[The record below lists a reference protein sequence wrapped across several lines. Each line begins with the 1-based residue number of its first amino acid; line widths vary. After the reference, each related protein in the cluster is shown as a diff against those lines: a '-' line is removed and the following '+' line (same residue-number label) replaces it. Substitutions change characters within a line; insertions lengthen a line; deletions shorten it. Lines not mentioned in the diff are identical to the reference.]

1 MSIEVISFILLR
13 IMPVIFIIGFV
24 FYLVNAFRYREIA
37 FRYLLNAD
45 WMPYVYK
52 AEICLAGVFSLIFV
66 DLLEIK
72 NFIILTVILGLTI
85 ILLIWIIFTDIFHK
99 QEEKNR
105 LYRELIYVWNQEDLT
120 DFQKLLCMTKLR
132 NRTNKYNLYTDYQFD
147 RYGRQMGNR
156 DIWSRSKSIRIPD
169 KEDYSRVHK
178 NEIVGH
184 IYSKINQLNI
194 QNLYDT
200 NISTLEI
207 LDDCLGLI
215 GESKEPEYIKSNEEY
230 ER

>member
-13 IMPVIFIIGFV
+13 IMPVIFIICFAS
-24 FYLVNAFRYREIA
+24 YLVNAFRYREIA

-85 ILLIWIIFTDIFHK
+85 ILLIWTIFTNIFHK

-120 DFQKLLCMTKLR
+120 DFQKNM
-132 NRTNKYNLYTDYQFD
+132 NRKEQIAFL
-147 RYGRQMGNR
+147 
-156 DIWSRSKSIRIPD
+156 KSIKKTIHLNG
-169 KEDYSRVHK
+169 KEE
-178 NEIVGH
+178 EIYEEIH
-184 IYSKINQLNI
+184 LIADDAQLK
-194 QNLYDT
+194 LF
-200 NISTLEI
+200 EPI
-207 LDDCLGLI
+207 LR
-215 GESKEPEYIKSNEEY
+215 KEQ
-230 ER
+230 

>member
-13 IMPVIFIIGFV
+13 IMPVIFIICFA

-45 WMPYVYK
+45 WMPYAYK

-85 ILLIWIIFTDIFHK
+85 ILLIWTIFTNIFHK

-120 DFQKLLCMTKLR
+120 DFQKHM
-132 NRTNKYNLYTDYQFD
+132 NREEQIAFL
-147 RYGRQMGNR
+147 
-156 DIWSRSKSIRIPD
+156 KSIKKTIHLNG
-169 KEDYSRVHK
+169 KEK
-178 NEIVGH
+178 EIYEEIH
-184 IYSKINQLNI
+184 LIADDAQLK
-194 QNLYDT
+194 LF
-200 NISTLEI
+200 EPI
-207 LDDCLGLI
+207 LR
-215 GESKEPEYIKSNEEY
+215 KEK
-230 ER
+230 

>member
-13 IMPVIFIIGFV
+13 IMPVIFIICFAS
-24 FYLVNAFRYREIA
+24 YLVNAFRYREIA

-85 ILLIWIIFTDIFHK
+85 ILLIWTIFTNVFYNH
-99 QEEKNR
+99 EEKNR

-120 DFQKLLCMTKLR
+120 DFQKHM
-132 NRTNKYNLYTDYQFD
+132 
-147 RYGRQMGNR
+147 
-156 DIWSRSKSIRIPD
+156 SREEQIAFLKSIKKTIHLNG
-169 KEDYSRVHK
+169 KEE
-178 NEIVGH
+178 EIYEEIH
-184 IYSKINQLNI
+184 LIADDAQLK
-194 QNLYDT
+194 LF
-200 NISTLEI
+200 EPI
-207 LDDCLGLI
+207 LR
-215 GESKEPEYIKSNEEY
+215 KEQ
-230 ER
+230 

>member
-66 DLLEIK
+66 DVLEIK

-120 DFQKLLCMTKLR
+120 DFQKHM
-132 NRTNKYNLYTDYQFD
+132 
-147 RYGRQMGNR
+147 
-156 DIWSRSKSIRIPD
+156 SRKEQIAFLKSIKKTIHLNG
-169 KEDYSRVHK
+169 KEE
-178 NEIVGH
+178 EIYEEIH
-184 IYSKINQLNI
+184 LIADDAQLKLFEPILKKEKIRQ
-194 QNLYDT
+194 
-200 NISTLEI
+200 
-207 LDDCLGLI
+207 
-215 GESKEPEYIKSNEEY
+215 
-230 ER
+230 

>member
-120 DFQKLLCMTKLR
+120 DFQKHM
-132 NRTNKYNLYTDYQFD
+132 
-147 RYGRQMGNR
+147 
-156 DIWSRSKSIRIPD
+156 SREEQIAFLKSIKKTRTIRLNE
-169 KEDYSRVHK
+169 KEEKIYD
-178 NEIVGH
+178 EIH
-184 IYSKINQLNI
+184 LIADDAQLKLFEPILKKEKI
-194 QNLYDT
+194 
-200 NISTLEI
+200 
-207 LDDCLGLI
+207 
-215 GESKEPEYIKSNEEY
+215 
-230 ER
+230 R

>member
-85 ILLIWIIFTDIFHK
+85 ILLIWTIFTNIFHK

-120 DFQKLLCMTKLR
+120 DFQKNM
-132 NRTNKYNLYTDYQFD
+132 NRKEQIAFL
-147 RYGRQMGNR
+147 
-156 DIWSRSKSIRIPD
+156 KSIKKTIHLNG
-169 KEDYSRVHK
+169 KEE
-178 NEIVGH
+178 EIYEEIH
-184 IYSKINQLNI
+184 LIADDAQLK
-194 QNLYDT
+194 LF
-200 NISTLEI
+200 EPI
-207 LDDCLGLI
+207 LK
-215 GESKEPEYIKSNEEY
+215 KEQ
-230 ER
+230 

>member
-13 IMPVIFIIGFV
+13 IMPVIFIICFAS
-24 FYLVNAFRYREIA
+24 YLVNAFRYREIA

-45 WMPYVYK
+45 WIPYECK
-52 AEICLAGVFSLIFV
+52 AGICLAGVILLMCV

-120 DFQKLLCMTKLR
+120 DFQKHM
-132 NRTNKYNLYTDYQFD
+132 
-147 RYGRQMGNR
+147 
-156 DIWSRSKSIRIPD
+156 SREEQIAFLKSIKKTRTIRLNE
-169 KEDYSRVHK
+169 KEEKIYD
-178 NEIVGH
+178 EIH
-184 IYSKINQLNI
+184 LIADDAQLKLFEPILKKEKI
-194 QNLYDT
+194 
-200 NISTLEI
+200 
-207 LDDCLGLI
+207 
-215 GESKEPEYIKSNEEY
+215 
-230 ER
+230 R

>member
-1 MSIEVISFILLR
+1 MSIEVISFILFR
-13 IMPVIFIIGFV
+13 IMPVIFIICFL

-85 ILLIWIIFTDIFHK
+85 ILLIWTIFTNIFHK

-120 DFQKLLCMTKLR
+120 DFQKHM
-132 NRTNKYNLYTDYQFD
+132 
-147 RYGRQMGNR
+147 
-156 DIWSRSKSIRIPD
+156 SREEQIAFLKSIKKTIHLNG
-169 KEDYSRVHK
+169 KEE
-178 NEIVGH
+178 EIYEEIH
-184 IYSKINQLNI
+184 LIADDAQLK
-194 QNLYDT
+194 LF
-200 NISTLEI
+200 EPI
-207 LDDCLGLI
+207 LR
-215 GESKEPEYIKSNEEY
+215 KEQ
-230 ER
+230 

>member
-13 IMPVIFIIGFV
+13 IMPVIFTICFA
-24 FYLVNAFRYREIA
+24 FYLVNAFRYRDIA

-85 ILLIWIIFTDIFHK
+85 ILLIWTIFTNIFHK

-120 DFQKLLCMTKLR
+120 DFQKHM
-132 NRTNKYNLYTDYQFD
+132 
-147 RYGRQMGNR
+147 
-156 DIWSRSKSIRIPD
+156 SREEQIAFLKSIKKTIHLNG
-169 KEDYSRVHK
+169 KEE
-178 NEIVGH
+178 EIYEEIH
-184 IYSKINQLNI
+184 LIADDAQLK
-194 QNLYDT
+194 LF
-200 NISTLEI
+200 EPI
-207 LDDCLGLI
+207 LR
-215 GESKEPEYIKSNEEY
+215 KEK
-230 ER
+230 

>member
-1 MSIEVISFILLR
+1 MISFILLR
-13 IMPVIFIIGFV
+13 IMPVIFIICFA

-45 WMPYVYK
+45 WMPYAYK

-85 ILLIWIIFTDIFHK
+85 ILLIWTIFTNIFHK

-120 DFQKLLCMTKLR
+120 DFQKHM
-132 NRTNKYNLYTDYQFD
+132 
-147 RYGRQMGNR
+147 
-156 DIWSRSKSIRIPD
+156 SREEQIAFLKSIKKTIHLNR
-169 KEDYSRVHK
+169 KEK
-178 NEIVGH
+178 EIYEEIH
-184 IYSKINQLNI
+184 LIADDAQLKLFEPILKKEKI
-194 QNLYDT
+194 
-200 NISTLEI
+200 
-207 LDDCLGLI
+207 
-215 GESKEPEYIKSNEEY
+215 
-230 ER
+230 R

>member
-13 IMPVIFIIGFV
+13 IMPVIFIICFL

-85 ILLIWIIFTDIFHK
+85 ILLIWTIFTNIFHK

-120 DFQKLLCMTKLR
+120 DFQKNM
-132 NRTNKYNLYTDYQFD
+132 NRKEQIAFL
-147 RYGRQMGNR
+147 
-156 DIWSRSKSIRIPD
+156 KSIKKTIHLNG
-169 KEDYSRVHK
+169 KEE
-178 NEIVGH
+178 EIYEEIH
-184 IYSKINQLNI
+184 LIADDAQLK
-194 QNLYDT
+194 LF
-200 NISTLEI
+200 EPI
-207 LDDCLGLI
+207 LR
-215 GESKEPEYIKSNEEY
+215 KEQ
-230 ER
+230 

>member
-85 ILLIWIIFTDIFHK
+85 ILLIWTIFTNIFHK

-120 DFQKLLCMTKLR
+120 DFQKNM
-132 NRTNKYNLYTDYQFD
+132 NRKEQIAFL
-147 RYGRQMGNR
+147 
-156 DIWSRSKSIRIPD
+156 KSIKKTIHLNG
-169 KEDYSRVHK
+169 KEE
-178 NEIVGH
+178 EIYEEIH
-184 IYSKINQLNI
+184 LIADDAQLK
-194 QNLYDT
+194 LF
-200 NISTLEI
+200 EPI
-207 LDDCLGLI
+207 LR
-215 GESKEPEYIKSNEEY
+215 KEKEGNEYIS
-230 ER
+230 

>member
-13 IMPVIFIIGFV
+13 IMPVIFIICF
-24 FYLVNAFRYREIA
+24 A

-45 WMPYVYK
+45 WMPYAYK

-85 ILLIWIIFTDIFHK
+85 ILLIWTIFTNIFHK

-120 DFQKLLCMTKLR
+120 DFQKHM
-132 NRTNKYNLYTDYQFD
+132 
-147 RYGRQMGNR
+147 
-156 DIWSRSKSIRIPD
+156 SREEQIAFLKSIKKTIHLNR
-169 KEDYSRVHK
+169 KEK
-178 NEIVGH
+178 EIYEEIH
-184 IYSKINQLNI
+184 LIADDAQLKLFEPILKKEKI
-194 QNLYDT
+194 
-200 NISTLEI
+200 
-207 LDDCLGLI
+207 
-215 GESKEPEYIKSNEEY
+215 
-230 ER
+230 R

>member
-13 IMPVIFIIGFV
+13 IMPVIFIICFAS
-24 FYLVNAFRYREIA
+24 YLVNAFRYREIA

-120 DFQKLLCMTKLR
+120 DFQKNM
-132 NRTNKYNLYTDYQFD
+132 NRKEQIAFL
-147 RYGRQMGNR
+147 
-156 DIWSRSKSIRIPD
+156 KSIKKTIHLNG
-169 KEDYSRVHK
+169 KEE
-178 NEIVGH
+178 EIYEEIH
-184 IYSKINQLNI
+184 LIADDAQLKLFEPILKKEKI
-194 QNLYDT
+194 
-200 NISTLEI
+200 
-207 LDDCLGLI
+207 
-215 GESKEPEYIKSNEEY
+215 
-230 ER
+230 R

>member
-13 IMPVIFIIGFV
+13 IMPVIFIICFAS
-24 FYLVNAFRYREIA
+24 YLVNAFRYRETA

-85 ILLIWIIFTDIFHK
+85 ILLIWTIFTNIFHK

-120 DFQKLLCMTKLR
+120 DFQKHM
-132 NRTNKYNLYTDYQFD
+132 
-147 RYGRQMGNR
+147 
-156 DIWSRSKSIRIPD
+156 SRKEQIAFLKSIKKTIHLNG
-169 KEDYSRVHK
+169 KEE
-178 NEIVGH
+178 EIYEEIH
-184 IYSKINQLNI
+184 LIADDAQLK
-194 QNLYDT
+194 LF
-200 NISTLEI
+200 EPI
-207 LDDCLGLI
+207 LR
-215 GESKEPEYIKSNEEY
+215 KEQ
-230 ER
+230 

>member
-13 IMPVIFIIGFV
+13 IMPVIFIICFA

-85 ILLIWIIFTDIFHK
+85 ILLIWTIFTNIFHK

-120 DFQKLLCMTKLR
+120 DFQKHM
-132 NRTNKYNLYTDYQFD
+132 NREEQIAFL
-147 RYGRQMGNR
+147 
-156 DIWSRSKSIRIPD
+156 KSIKKTIHLNG
-169 KEDYSRVHK
+169 KEK
-178 NEIVGH
+178 EIYEEIH
-184 IYSKINQLNI
+184 LIADDAQLKFF
-194 QNLYDT
+194 
-200 NISTLEI
+200 EPI
-207 LDDCLGLI
+207 LR
-215 GESKEPEYIKSNEEY
+215 KEK
-230 ER
+230 

>member
-13 IMPVIFIIGFV
+13 IMPVIFIICFA

-45 WMPYVYK
+45 WMPYAYK

-85 ILLIWIIFTDIFHK
+85 ILLIWTIFTNIFHK

-120 DFQKLLCMTKLR
+120 DFQKHM
-132 NRTNKYNLYTDYQFD
+132 
-147 RYGRQMGNR
+147 
-156 DIWSRSKSIRIPD
+156 SREEQIAFLKSIKKTIHLNR
-169 KEDYSRVHK
+169 KEK
-178 NEIVGH
+178 EIYEEIH
-184 IYSKINQLNI
+184 LIADDAQLK
-194 QNLYDT
+194 LF
-200 NISTLEI
+200 EPI
-207 LDDCLGLI
+207 LR
-215 GESKEPEYIKSNEEY
+215 KEK
-230 ER
+230 